1 MTRESIRWK
10 KTQYRL
16 FRMVSIGTVSDT
28 LSRSYDIIDS
38 AVLIVNLAASFMLT
52 FESLRSSCGTLL
64 HFAESA
70 TVLFFAIDYV
80 LRILTAEC
88 LFPQEKR
95 AGAIWKFITSGAGI
109 VDLLSFLPFY
119 LPFFFP
125 AGATVFRMFR
135 VARIFRLFRIN
146 AYYDSMNVITSVL
159 SDKKQQLLS
168 SVFIIMILMLAS
180 SLCMYSVEHEA
191 QPEVFRN
198 AFSGLWWASSTLLTV
213 GYGDI
218 YPITTTGKILGMLI
232 TFLGVGM
239 VAIPTGIISAGFVE
253 HYSRIKR
260 LGEYGFETDMHF
272 VEIKLAGTDSWTG
285 RTIEE
290 LGLPGS
296 LVITLIIRDGES
308 VMPEPGLKLANGDRL
323 IIASESLRT
332 GSGIALKEV
341 ILKKN
346 HPWNGEFIKDLDIS
360 RQSDVVLV
368 KRNGRSV
375 IPRGDVVLCEG
386 DRVLLYSRRSS
397 KSERGS
403 DYEKGVSIDNDI

>member
-1 MTRESIRWK
+1 
-10 KTQYRL
+10 
-16 FRMVSIGTVSDT
+16 MVSIGTVSDT

-38 AVLIVNLAASFMLT
+38 AVLVANLAVSFMLT
-52 FESLRSSCGTLL
+52 FDELRAGFGAAL

-70 TVLFFAIDYV
+70 TVFFFALDYV
-80 LRILTAEC
+80 LRIMTAEC
-88 LFPQEKR
+88 LFPQSGR
-95 AGAIWKFITSGAGI
+95 LGAIRRFVTSGSGI
-109 VDLLSFLPFY
+109 VDLLSFLPYY

-159 SDKKQQLLS
+159 NEKKQQLLS

-191 QPEVFRN
+191 QPDVFRN
-198 AFSGLWWASSTLLTV
+198 AFSGLWWSSSTLLTV

-218 YPITTTGKILGMLI
+218 YPITTTGKILGMII

-260 LGEYGFETDMHF
+260 LGEYGLETDMHF
-272 VEIKLAGTDSWTG
+272 VEIKLAGGDSWTG
-285 RTIEE
+285 HTIEE
-290 LGLPGS
+290 LNLPGS

-308 VMPEPGLKLANGDRL
+308 VMPEPELKLANGDRL
-323 IIASESLRT
+323 IIASESLRA
-332 GSGIALKEV
+332 GNGIALKEV

-346 HPWNGEFIKDLDIS
+346 HPWNGQFIKDLDIS

-368 KRNGRSV
+368 KRKNRSI

-386 DRVLLYSRRSS
+386 DRVLLYSRRS
-397 KSERGS
+397 KAEYGYNY
-403 DYEKGVSIDNDI
+403 DNGVTYNDDIR